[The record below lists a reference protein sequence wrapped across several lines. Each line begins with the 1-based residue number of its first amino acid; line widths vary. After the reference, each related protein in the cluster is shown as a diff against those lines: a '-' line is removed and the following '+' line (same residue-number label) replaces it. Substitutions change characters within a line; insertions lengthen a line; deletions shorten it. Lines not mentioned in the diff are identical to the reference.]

1 MAFCIQLGVFSS
13 QVFQE
18 SSQHKMWRRKHCNIS
33 TSLVYFEPKR
43 SPLFLLVL
51 VVVLTCYFYFLPL
64 LQLHYMA
71 WRNIAMQKSLHMFH
85 ACHHQNM
92 VLEFSQLMNT
102 FCSILFFSFL
112 IYILNIIFYLF
123 FPPNLTQMLCCN
135 MRYLFPYFC
144 FCTDLFQNYFM

>member
-51 VVVLTCYFYFLPL
+51 VVVLTCYFLFFTLIAAPLHGMEKHCNVEIAAHVSRLSSSKHGTWVLSAYEYFLFHRVFL
-64 LQLHYMA
+64 FLNMHIEHY
-71 WRNIAMQKSLHMFH
+71 
-85 ACHHQNM
+85 
-92 VLEFSQLMNT
+92 
-102 FCSILFFSFL
+102 ILFV
-112 IYILNIIFYLF
+112 
-123 FPPNLTQMLCCN
+123 FPSKFHSDVML
-135 MRYLFPYFC
+135 
-144 FCTDLFQNYFM
+144 